1 MELLKIYYVTK
12 INSLLN
18 VEGAMFG
25 VVHDEKSLLAKIF
38 ASRWPGY
45 LIWHPHLF
53 NTDSIS
59 LFFKNLGFKQIFI
72 KKTLNYLNV
81 SYLLE
86 HLIRAIFKK
95 EVKIFPLFGLPVKL
109 GNFAFMFKKN

>member
-18 VEGAMFG
+18 NEGAMFG

-59 LFFKNLGFKQIFI
+59 LFF
-72 KKTLNYLNV
+72 
-81 SYLLE
+81 
-86 HLIRAIFKK
+86 
-95 EVKIFPLFGLPVKL
+95 
-109 GNFAFMFKKN
+109 